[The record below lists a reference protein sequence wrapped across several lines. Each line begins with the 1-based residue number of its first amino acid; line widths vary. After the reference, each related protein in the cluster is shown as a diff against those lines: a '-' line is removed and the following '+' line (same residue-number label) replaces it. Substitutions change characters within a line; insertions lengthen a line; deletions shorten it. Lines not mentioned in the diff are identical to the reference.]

1 MLLRFQMLSSI
12 KNCMHKIF
20 DTSNL
25 NFETGEET
33 EQSEIKQHS
42 LLLEAGLQFCGMVYA
57 SAIYTQGSLVSKE
70 GAMEGIKHLD
80 TAMLECG
87 KTGR

>member
-1 MLLRFQMLSSI
+1 
-12 KNCMHKIF
+12 MHKIF

-57 SAIYTQGSLVSKE
+57 SAIYTPRRLGFKRRSYGRNKAFGHSNV
-70 GAMEGIKHLD
+70 GIWKNWE
-80 TAMLECG
+80 M
-87 KTGR
+87 KP